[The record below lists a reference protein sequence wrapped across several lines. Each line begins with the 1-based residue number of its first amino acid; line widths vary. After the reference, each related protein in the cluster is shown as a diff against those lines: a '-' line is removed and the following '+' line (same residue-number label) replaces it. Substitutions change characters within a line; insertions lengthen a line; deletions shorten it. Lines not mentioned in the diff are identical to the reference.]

1 MFLHVCVCGSNDVS
15 KKRYSIVQFS
25 QIYAIESSGPQQCPS
40 GVNTLVGFVMFVK
53 HAQEY
58 LLQKFLLHSVAF
70 WRKDSP
76 KLENTWGWW
85 GGGGGG
91 IMT

>member
-1 MFLHVCVCGSNDVS
+1 MSL
-15 KKRYSIVQFS
+15 
-25 QIYAIESSGPQQCPS
+25 

-76 KLENTWGWW
+76 KLENTWGEWKHDLVL
-85 GGGGGG
+85 GLSL
-91 IMT
+91 